1 MIFEKKRTVRYSETG
16 VNGKIKPVSILN
28 YFQDIASEH
37 TSVLGVSA
45 FDLFPKNLAWV
56 VFRYQIRILEY
67 PRWKD
72 QLHIRT
78 WRYPVNN
85 LYELRQYEIYDD
97 NDNLLISSK
106 SSWILTSIS
115 TKKPVRLN
123 KHLPPELMG
132 IKEDQTITNDLIAL
146 PPITCHDDSK
156 SFNIRMH
163 DLDFNQHVNN
173 SIYVVW
179 AIEST
184 PEEILNTHRPKE
196 IIVNYLGESL
206 YGDRITSHTQKI
218 EPNPSHTFLHSL
230 ISNQSQQEITRVKT
244 VWDVFD

>member
-1 MIFEKKRTVRYSETG
+1 MIFEKNITVRYAETG
-16 VNGKIKPVSILN
+16 INGKIKPVSILN

-37 TSVLGVSA
+37 TGVLGVSA
-45 FDLFPKNLAWV
+45 FDLFPQNLAWV
-56 VFRYQIRILEY
+56 VFRYQIQISDY

-78 WRYPVNN
+78 WRSPVNN

-97 NDNLLISSK
+97 KDNLLISSK

-115 TKKPVRLN
+115 SKRPVRLN
-123 KHLPPELMG
+123 KNLPPELM
-132 IKEDQTITNDLIAL
+132 EDRDQVPNDLIAL
-146 PPITCHDDSK
+146 PSITRHDITK

-163 DLDFNQHVNN
+163 DLDFNRHVNN
-173 SIYVVW
+173 SVYVVW
-179 AIEST
+179 AIESISD
-184 PEEILNTHRPKE
+184 EIITSHRPKE

-206 YGDRITSHTQKI
+206 YGDKVTSHTQEI
-218 EPNPSHTFLHSL
+218 ETNPSHTYLHSI
-230 ISNQSQQEITRVKT
+230 ISNHSQQEITRVKT

>member
-1 MIFEKKRTVRYSETG
+1 MYEKNITVRYAETG

-28 YFQDIASEH
+28 YFQDIAGEH
-37 TSVLGVSA
+37 TGVLGVSA

-56 VFRYQIRILEY
+56 VFRYQILILDY

-72 QLHIRT
+72 QLHLRT
-78 WRYPVNN
+78 WRSPVNN
-85 LYELRQYEIYDD
+85 LYELRQYEVYDAK
-97 NDNLLISSK
+97 DNLLISSK

-123 KHLPPELMG
+123 KNLPPELMESNGQG
-132 IKEDQTITNDLIAL
+132 IPNDLPDL
-146 PPITCHDDSK
+146 PSITRHDITK

-173 SIYVVW
+173 SVYVVW
-179 AIEST
+179 AIESISD
-184 PEEILNTHRPKE
+184 EIITSHRPKE

-206 YGDRITSHTQKI
+206 YGDKVTSHTQEI
-218 EPNPSHTFLHSL
+218 ETNPSHTFLHSMS
-230 ISNQSQQEITRVKT
+230 SNHSQQEITRVKT
-244 VWDVFD
+244 VWDRFD

>member
-1 MIFEKKRTVRYSETG
+1 MIYEKHITVRYAETG

-37 TSVLGVSA
+37 TGVLGVSA

-56 VFRYQIRILEY
+56 VFRYQILISDY

-97 NDNLLISSK
+97 KDNLLISSK

-115 TKKPVRLN
+115 TKKPLRLN
-123 KHLPPELMG
+123 KNLPLELME
-132 IKEDQTITNDLIAL
+132 IKDQAITNDLIAL
-146 PPITCHDDSK
+146 PPITFHDISK

-163 DLDFNQHVNN
+163 DLDFNRHVNN
-173 SIYVVW
+173 SVYVVW
-179 AIEST
+179 AIESIF
-184 PEEILNTHRPKE
+184 EEIITSHRPKE
-196 IIVNYLGESL
+196 IVVNYLDESF
-206 YGDRITSHTQKI
+206 YGDQITSHTQKI
-218 EPNPSHTFLHSL
+218 ETNPSHTFLHSI

-244 VWDVFD
+244 VWDCFD